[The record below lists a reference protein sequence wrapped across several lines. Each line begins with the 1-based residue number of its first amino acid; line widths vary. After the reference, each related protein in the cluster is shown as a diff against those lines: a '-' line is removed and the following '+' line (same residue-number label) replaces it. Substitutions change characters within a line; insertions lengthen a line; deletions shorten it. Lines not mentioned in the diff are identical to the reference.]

1 MEIPIESFFF
11 TRNLFFKFFVFFRKP
26 FWISILTS
34 MTHFI
39 RLSHIHY
46 TEDVE
51 IYEED
56 SRLTKSILISRD
68 I

>member
-1 MEIPIESFFF
+1 
-11 TRNLFFKFFVFFRKP
+11 
-26 FWISILTS
+26 

-68 I
+68 M